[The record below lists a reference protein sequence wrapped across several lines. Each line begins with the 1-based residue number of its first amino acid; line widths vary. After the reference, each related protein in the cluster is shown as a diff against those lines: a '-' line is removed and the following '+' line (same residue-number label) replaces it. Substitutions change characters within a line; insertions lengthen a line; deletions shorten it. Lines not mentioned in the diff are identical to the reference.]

1 MRICAAVL
9 LVSGLGCANG
19 AARSGRP
26 TRATVGT
33 RDSDVITSV
42 ELSDP
47 AIIGAD
53 ALEAVRRLR
62 PRFLAKRG
70 AVSIKMADAGTV
82 HISID
87 GGPLLTPDY
96 LAGLRSGDIAE
107 IRYLNATDAA
117 QRFGTVAGS
126 GAVILIRSR

>member
-1 MRICAAVL
+1 M
-9 LVSGLGCANG
+9 
-19 AARSGRP
+19 
-26 TRATVGT
+26 
-33 RDSDVITSV
+33 ITSV